1 MTAPSSSWR
10 RSDLPEFR
18 FHHLERRRLD
28 AALPDLLEAALGE
41 GLRIVV
47 QTPDP
52 QARDALNGRLW
63 TYREDSFL
71 PHGGPGDGDP
81 ATQPIFLTETD
92 ATPNGAR
99 LRVLL
104 APAAALRFATD
115 EAERIVV
122 IFEARDEEAMAEAR
136 AAWKALRDAGAA
148 TSYWREGDEGGWVRA
163 R

>member
-1 MTAPSSSWR
+1 M
-10 RSDLPEFR
+10 
-18 FHHLERRRLD
+18 
-28 AALPDLLEAALGE
+28 LPDLLEAALGE
-41 GLRIVV
+41 GQRVVV
-47 QTPDP
+47 QTADAA
-52 QARDALNGRLW
+52 ARDALNERLW

-92 ATPNGAR
+92 ETPNGAR

-104 APAAALRFATD
+104 APADAPRFVGDAV
-115 EAERIVV
+115 ERVIVL
-122 IFEARDEEAMAEAR
+122 FEARDEAAMAAAR

-148 TSYWREGDEGGWVRA
+148 TSYWREGDEGNWVKA

>member
-1 MTAPSSSWR
+1 V
-10 RSDLPEFR
+10 PEFR
-18 FHHLERRRLD
+18 FHHLERRRVD
-28 AALPDLLEAALGE
+28 AALPALLEAAQAE
-41 GLRIVV
+41 GTRVVV
-47 QTPDP
+47 QTADAA
-52 QARDALNGRLW
+52 ARDALNERLW

-92 ATPNGAR
+92 ETPNGAA

-104 APAAALRFATD
+104 NPADALRLR
-115 EAERIVV
+115 EAPCERIVV
-122 IFEARDEEAMAEAR
+122 LFEARDEEALAAAR

-148 TSYWREGDEGGWVRA
+148 PSYWKEGDEGEWVKA

>member
-1 MTAPSSSWR
+1 
-10 RSDLPEFR
+10 LPEFR

-28 AALPDLLEAALGE
+28 SALPALLEAALAE
-41 GLRIVV
+41 GARVVV
-47 QTPDP
+47 QAADAAT
-52 QARDALNGRLW
+52 RDALNERLW

-81 ATQPIFLTETD
+81 ATQPVFLTETD
-92 ATPNGAR
+92 ETPNGAG

-104 APAAALRFATD
+104 NPADALRFA
-115 EAERIVV
+115 AAAIARVV
-122 IFEARDEEAMAEAR
+122 VLFDARDEATLAAAR

-148 TSYWREGDEGGWVRA
+148 PSYWREGEEGEWVKA